1 MSEIRKASLLIIE
14 YNQGKINAYEL
25 VDKIGTLFNE
35 CEEGAINIIC
45 NLNTYRG
52 TKEELISEF
61 NDACWHAIADQR
73 QAKSN
78 SMENWI
84 HITFQNT
91 NTDQVI
97 TDSINTDDPKYLAS
111 AIAQWIDNGFIILGI
126 EFDEQ
131 AAAQA
136 QDMSDEELETMAA
149 YFEGGE
155 Q

>member
-1 MSEIRKASLLIIE
+1 
-14 YNQGKINAYEL
+14 
-25 VDKIGTLFNE
+25 
-35 CEEGAINIIC
+35 
-45 NLNTYRG
+45 
-52 TKEELISEF
+52 
-61 NDACWHAIADQR
+61 
-73 QAKSN
+73 
-78 SMENWI
+78 MENWI

-97 TDSINTDDPKYLAS
+97 TDSINTDDPVYLAK

-131 AAAQA
+131 AAAQK
-136 QDMSDEELETMAA
+136 QDMSDQDLEAMAA

>member
-1 MSEIRKASLLIIE
+1 MSDIRKASLLVID
-14 YNQGKINAYEL
+14 YNQGKINAYDL
-25 VDKIGTLFNE
+25 IDQVGTIFNE
-35 CEEGAINIIC
+35 CEEGTINIIC
-45 NLNTYRG
+45 GLNAYRG
-52 TKEELISEF
+52 TKEGLISEF
-61 NDACWHAIADQR
+61 NDCMPTSAEQH

-78 SMENWI
+78 NMDNWI

-97 TDSINTDDPKYLAS
+97 TDSINTDDPKYLAK

-136 QDMSDEELETMAA
+136 QEMSDEELEAMAA
-149 YFEGGE
+149 YFAGGE